1 MMGTPLCNSVVSN
14 SFENCLPRYAYPV
27 YEPIQSLKTKE
38 LLGKILT
45 VVSLMEIIKQHIS
58 NCQSSFILITYSKV
72 STNRGA
78 HFIICL

>member
-38 LLGKILT
+38 VLGKILT
-45 VVSLMEIIKQHIS
+45 VVSWMEIIK
-58 NCQSSFILITYSKV
+58 L
-72 STNRGA
+72 
-78 HFIICL
+78 